1 MASLRP
7 LDAQIAGGGASI
19 GGSVWGTYP
28 GSSATMSERERERDK
43 PVEWQER
50 ERSGQSLLFILF
62 LIFIPFSFPC
72 CALFVMSVIKV
83 LVHPL

>member
-28 GSSATMSERERERDK
+28 GSSAPTTERERERDR
-43 PVEWQER
+43 PTVEWQER
-50 ERSGQSLLFILF
+50 DRDRERRKSGGQHLYLFYF
-62 LIFIPFSFPC
+62 
-72 CALFVMSVIKV
+72 
-83 LVHPL
+83 